1 MNPYGILSSNSPPAD
16 LQLARLLYRA
26 RGRDTAVKLV
36 HARRVDLAW
45 RKLGVED
52 DPPWATADEAELK
65 AINAFLSDECASSSR
80 GKFWHLRYL
89 FPRVRPY
96 RRRFNLRGLNEQYTG

>member
-1 MNPYGILSSNSPPAD
+1 VNPYGIIPSGAPPAD

-26 RGRDTAVKLV
+26 RGHDTAVKLV
-36 HARRVDLAW
+36 HERRVDLVW

-52 DPPWATADEAELK
+52 DPPWGASDEAELE
-65 AINAFLSDECASSSR
+65 AINAFLSDECASGSPQEY
-80 GKFWHLRYL
+80 WHLRYL

-96 RRRFNLRGLNEQYTG
+96 RRRFGNSPRTVA